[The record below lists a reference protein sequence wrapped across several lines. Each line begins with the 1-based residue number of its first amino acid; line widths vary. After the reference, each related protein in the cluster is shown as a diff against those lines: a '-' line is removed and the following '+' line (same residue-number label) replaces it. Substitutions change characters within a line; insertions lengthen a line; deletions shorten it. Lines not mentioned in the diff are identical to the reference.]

1 MRSKLWANP
10 WPVPATPH
18 RPAAGWRPVRLMVV
32 DPKTWLEDL
41 AVRQRFKVN
50 RDSKGNLGREQ
61 SVDEQILGSDK

>member
-1 MRSKLWANP
+1 
-10 WPVPATPH
+10 
-18 RPAAGWRPVRLMVV
+18 MVV